1 MGTATDKQAMKRL
14 RETRKPDVER
24 ARKTIKTQA
33 RIIKAIKE
41 QLTDGPKTVVE
52 MARALRMDTAQVLLF
67 VSGLRKYGEVIEGA
81 KDGDYFKY
89 ELS

>member
-14 RETRKPDVER
+14 RETRKHAVDR
-24 ARKTIKTQA
+24 ARKTIKSQT
-33 RIIKAIKE
+33 RIIKSIKE
-41 QLTDGPKTVVE
+41 QLADGPKTVVE
-52 MARALRMDTAQVLLF
+52 MAQALRMDTAQVLLF